1 MKSIQSIT
9 FILLF
14 ITQLGVAQS
23 KKEKLEQL
31 FEFYNQQN
39 LFNGSVFIS
48 EKGETLLNKGYGL
61 SNVDLKKENNANSIF
76 QIYSIT
82 KTFTATVI
90 LKLVEEKKLSLQ
102 DKLSKFYP
110 DYPDASAISIES
122 LLTHTS
128 GVYDYTR
135 GCLLYT
141 SPSPRDRQKS
151 RMPSSA

>member
-1 MKSIQSIT
+1 MKLIQSIT

-14 ITQLGVAQS
+14 ITQLGFAQS

-39 LFNGSVFIS
+39 VFNGSVFIS

-61 SNVDLKKENNANSIF
+61 SNVALKKENTPNSIF

-110 DYPDASAISIES
+110 DYPDASTIS
-122 LLTHTS
+122 
-128 GVYDYTR
+128 
-135 GCLLYT
+135 
-141 SPSPRDRQKS
+141 
-151 RMPSSA
+151 